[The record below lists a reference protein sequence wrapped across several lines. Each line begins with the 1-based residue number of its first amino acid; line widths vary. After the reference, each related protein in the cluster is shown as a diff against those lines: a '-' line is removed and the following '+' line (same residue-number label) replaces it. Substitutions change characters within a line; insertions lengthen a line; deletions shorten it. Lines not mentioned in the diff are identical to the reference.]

1 MKIKTLLTSIPAIY
15 PYCMCVQLK
24 VINIFIFV
32 FVWFLYSVEVLDYI

>member
-1 MKIKTLLTSIPAIY
+1 MKIKTLLTFIPAIY

-24 VINIFIFV
+24 VNIFIFV